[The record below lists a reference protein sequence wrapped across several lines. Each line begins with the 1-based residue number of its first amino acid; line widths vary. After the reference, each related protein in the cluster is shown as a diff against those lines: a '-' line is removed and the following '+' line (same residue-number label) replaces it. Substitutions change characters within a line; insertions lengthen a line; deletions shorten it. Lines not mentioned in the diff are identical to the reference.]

1 MNYVFLGLG
10 FAGLLGCYD
19 IARRMSLRTRHGMRT
34 AIILIGAGC
43 VLAMLAE
50 YQASLLAI
58 LVGCGIYRLF
68 DKREEGW
75 TRDRAD
81 PGRAGA
87 VATEPPEYRQW
98 AADPVAAPG
107 HALGGGLHLASVRQ
121 DPVRRQA

>member
-75 TRDRAD
+75 TRGRAD
-81 PGRAGA
+81 PGDSSA
-87 VATEPPEYRQW
+87 VATQPAEWGQRPS
-98 AADPVAAPG
+98 DPVASRNNV
-107 HALGGGLHLASVRQ
+107 LGGGLHLASVRQ
-121 DPVRRQA
+121 DPVRRRA